1 MSAARED
8 IRDRIDVA
16 LEKMRAQGVE
26 VRAIYLT
33 AADRKALGK
42 AIKQEWGFKGTVHP
56 CGYKNHIIRDGR
68 SSMIYSKQGVGFA
81 VPKRISHR
89 VAA

>member
-1 MSAARED
+1 MSRSCIES
-8 IRDRIDVA
+8 RIDCA

-33 AADRKALGK
+33 KEDQAALGK
-42 AIKQEWGFKGTVHP
+42 EIRRRIGGKGLAVP
-56 CGYKNHIIRDGR
+56 LGYAGHIIQIGNR
-68 SSMIYSKQGVGFA
+68 STIYSKQGVEFK
-81 VPKRISHR
+81 VPMRLSHR